1 MPTEGE
7 TTNHGQEQP
16 PPPSEP
22 RPVLGYHTSGTDRPP
37 RARIRIEQVGG
48 GLKVTELPSDW
59 KDVWQEEARSAVLG
73 SVVLA
78 FIPTG
83 FAYVT
88 EILPHWPRRALCA
101 IFLLSILSGWK
112 QWRRAKRL
120 RSMPAIVEVRDGLL
134 SAMTPAGRRYVWRLS
149 ELSGISAS
157 RPDWMS
163 NWKGSLVIGGSGRS
177 CRLFEHHEYKEV
189 FNLARLLRRTVGMS
203 ETDFSEP
210 APRRQWEVE
219 SSPANYDLAEDPP
232 ISSDAEHDSKERDI
246 APLTLPPI
254 GYFERARRKLSKSYN
269 QFGCGLTAL
278 FFSMLFTGMFF
289 IVGRVMELICISLQC
304 GWAAYERGVRFVPH
318 RGPLLMNGQTLSF
331 RFRLLYDALWIT
343 LMPAW
348 FFVCL
353 IVTNTVLW
361 ISQKMQRMRGRNV

>member
-1 MPTEGE
+1 MSDEAGR
-7 TTNHGQEQP
+7 TNHGEVQP
-16 PPPSEP
+16 SSPSEAL
-22 RPVLGYHTSGTDRPP
+22 PVLGYQTPGTDRPP

-48 GLKVTELPSDW
+48 GLKITELPSAW
-59 KDVWQEEARSAVLG
+59 KEVWRGEARSAVLG
-73 SVVLA
+73 SLLLA
-78 FIPTG
+78 FIATG
-83 FAYVT
+83 FSYVT
-88 EILPHWPRRALCA
+88 EILPHWPRRVLWA

-163 NWKGSLVIGGSGRS
+163 NWKGALVIGGLGRS

-189 FNLARLLRRTVGMS
+189 YNLARLLRRTVGMS
-203 ETDFSEP
+203 EIDFSEP
-210 APRRQWEVE
+210 APRRQWEAE
-219 SSPANYDLAEDPP
+219 SSQANSDLAEAFP
-232 ISSDAEHDSKERDI
+232 ISSDAEHDSKERDV

-278 FFSMLFTGMFF
+278 FFSMLFVGMYVVVIKLLEF
-289 IVGRVMELICISLQC
+289 IVISLLL
-304 GWAAYERGVRFVPH
+304 GWGAFGRGIRFVPH
-318 RGPLLMNGQTLSF
+318 REFLLNNGQTLSF
-331 RFRLLYDALWIT
+331 GFRLLYEAIWMT
-343 LMPAW
+343 LTVAW

-353 IVTNTVLW
+353 LVTCAVLW
-361 ISQKMQRMRGRNV
+361 IWQKVQRMRGRHV